1 MLPALMRAPP
11 FRIPRIAPLGLLAL
25 IGLGVAPALAAPLP
39 TGAAARAE
47 QVDRAIGLLRIG
59 IGVAA
64 LLLWAGGFGA
74 ASAARPAP
82 SARAASL
89 RRLAL
94 GALAALAFASNFN
107 FFVWTGVHTHELYH
121 YYLGSKYF
129 PELGYFRLY
138 ECSAEALWPDA
149 RALPASVREITDLH
163 SKRRRPAAEVL
174 AAAPDCSAEFA
185 PARWAAFQHD
195 VGVFRRLMGD
205 DGLAMA
211 LTDHGYNPSPVW
223 TLIGRP
229 LATLVP
235 AGPPGLWLLA
245 RIDLWLLVALF
256 SAIGWAFGFEALC
269 LAAIAWGACGHTRYQ
284 WTGDA
289 FLRQVWLAASLSAIC
304 LARKGRDATA
314 GALLALASLERV
326 FPVLLFA
333 GYGLETLRR
342 LLRER
347 RLERRFVRLALGAG
361 IAALVLAGAGTAVAG
376 RGVGVWREF
385 AANLGAMTAFTP
397 RNGLGLEYLL
407 SFTKTPPPGVVVPED
422 PEALETVIQDT
433 KRATLASR
441 RWLYWGALAGF
452 ALLFLRAAAVDPGSL
467 QGWEAIAMG
476 AFLIPVLT
484 MPASY
489 YFGFMLAAAPL
500 ATRRP
505 RIGSA
510 LLVAVVGSSLGIAS
524 WHTGATAFAISSFAL
539 LLACG
544 WALLELQLPV
554 PGDVAA
560 SSPAPGSGRP

>member
-1 MLPALMRAPP
+1 MLAALMRAPP
-11 FRIPRIAPLGLLAL
+11 FRTPRAALLGLLAL
-25 IGLGVAPALAAPLP
+25 AGLAAAPAFAAPLLES
-39 TGAAARAE
+39 AASRAE
-47 QVDRAIGLLRIG
+47 QVEHAIGLLRIA
-59 IGVAA
+59 IGLAA
-64 LLLWAGGFGA
+64 LLLWAGRFGA
-74 ASAARPAP
+74 PRAGRPAP
-82 SARAASL
+82 SARAAET

-107 FFVWTGVHTHELYH
+107 FFVWTGFHTHELYH

-138 ECSAEALWPDA
+138 ECSAEALWPDG
-149 RALPASVREITDLH
+149 RALPAAVHEITDLR

-174 AAAPDCSAEFA
+174 AAAPRCRDEFA

-205 DGLAMA
+205 EGLASA

-229 LATLVP
+229 LASLVP
-235 AGPPGLWLLA
+235 AGAPGLWLLA

-289 FLRQVWLAASLSAIC
+289 FLRQVWMAASLSAIC
-304 LARKGRDATA
+304 LVRKGRDAAA

-326 FPVLLFA
+326 FPVLLFT
-333 GYGLETLRR
+333 GYALEALRR

-347 RLERRFVRLALGAG
+347 RLEKRFVRFALAAG
-361 IAALVLAGAGTAVAG
+361 VASLLLVGAGTAVAG

-385 AANLGAMTAFTP
+385 AANLAAMTAFTP

-407 SFTKTPPPGVVVPED
+407 SFTKTPPGGVVVPED
-422 PEALETVIQDT
+422 PEALESVIQDT
-433 KRATLASR
+433 KHATLASR
-441 RWLYWGALAGF
+441 RWLYYGALAGF
-452 ALLFLRAAAVDPGSL
+452 GLLFLRAALLDPGRL
-467 QGWEAIAMG
+467 QSWEAIAMG

-489 YFGFMLAAAPL
+489 YFGFALAAAPL

-510 LLVAVVGSSLGIAS
+510 LLVAVVGSSLGIAG
-524 WHTGATAFAISSFAL
+524 WHTGATAFAVSSFAL
-539 LLACG
+539 LVCCA

-554 PGDVAA
+554 RAEAA
-560 SSPAPGSGRP
+560 G